1 MPDAKLKCLF
11 LGDSYTAGTAVPE
24 ANRWPVRLTALMNQS
39 GRDVAFPRIIAG
51 NGWTTGDLLN
61 ALDADDPAPE
71 YDYAFILIGVN
82 NQFHGRPL
90 TEFEKEFEVLVGRA
104 IQYVR
109 GHSDR
114 VVVLSIPDY
123 SVTPFAADRSP
134 AKIAAEIEQFNE
146 ACERIATRRKLRF
159 LDLVEISRQA
169 ATNEALLVD
178 DGLHPSAEMYRLW
191 SDHVFTRLAFVTDRK
206 H

>member
-1 MPDAKLKCLF
+1 MPDGKIKCLF

-24 ANRWPVRLTALMNQS
+24 ADRWPVRLTALMNES
-39 GRDVAFPRIIAG
+39 GRNAEFPRIIAG

-61 ALDADDPAPE
+61 ALDADDPAPG
-71 YDYAFILIGVN
+71 YDYAFLLIGVN

-90 TEFEKEFEVLVGRA
+90 PEFEKEFEVLVDRA
-104 IQYVR
+104 IRYVR
-109 GHSDR
+109 DDSDR

-123 SVTPFAADRSP
+123 SVTPFATDRNP
-134 AKIAAEIEQFNE
+134 AKIASEIEQFNE

-169 ATNEALLVD
+169 ASNEALLVE
-178 DGLHPSAEMYRLW
+178 DGLHPSGEMYRLW
-191 SDHVFTRLAFVTDRK
+191 SDHVFARMGERS
-206 H
+206 